1 MSSHL
6 FFSIIGWIAAFL
18 GIPGTVVQYRRIL
31 KDGIEGISI
40 ATWLMFA
47 FMCMYWIAYG
57 FAIRSWV
64 IVMGSLVV
72 FPYQLLVISHLSP
85 MKHLKV
91 LFGTGAFTFA
101 CAWLPAM
108 TMGWSAGLYG
118 TGFAMVINRMPQ
130 LIELIRVK
138 NAQGV
143 SASSWAIGSLG
154 SLLWVIYYT
163 SEQMWAPFFATA
175 VSGIVN
181 VLIVAFTLLRHKQ
194 VKSKQLSSH
203 TVG

>member
-1 MSSHL
+1 ML
-6 FFSIIGWIAAFL
+6 L

-47 FMCMYWIAYG
+47 FMCIYWIAYG

-91 LFGTGAFTFA
+91 LFGTGAFIFV

-108 TMGWSAGLYG
+108 TMGWSAGVYG
-118 TGFAMVINRMPQ
+118 TGFSMVINRVPQ

-143 SASSWAIGSLG
+143 SASSWVIGSLG

-175 VSGIVN
+175 VAGILN
-181 VLIVAFTLLRHKQ
+181 VFIVALTLLRQRIFQKTLLR
-194 VKSKQLSSH
+194 K
-203 TVG
+203 